1 MARVKVGFEC
11 VDCHELLQVPANS
24 DIVDFIVAELVFYK
38 KHNACSPDVSVEK
51 KSAKISTPKKRVRKK
66 K

>member
-1 MARVKVGFEC
+1 MARIKIAFEC

-24 DIVDFIVAELVFYK
+24 DVVDFIVAELVFYK
-38 KHNACSPDVSVEK
+38 KHNNSCSPEVSVQK
-51 KSAKISTPKKRVRKK
+51 KVEKISVKKRRAKK